1 MREDFKTKNKK
12 DNEALIG
19 GSLNFHLHLCD
30 LSIPLGGPLNLLYG
44 FLGNLSLKKTTPI
57 LYISFTFSVG

>member
-44 FLGNLSLKKTTPI
+44 FLGNFKS
-57 LYISFTFSVG
+57 